1 MQAETH
7 AAPCQI
13 YFLTS
18 DAKQLRVR
26 EQFALEEHLKR
37 KNKCFKM
44 LHLSNTV
51 PQNDDFWE
59 VCMHYH
65 TKGPKKPT
73 PYYQKSLVKL
83 KSFFAGWLHPKQDSK
98 VKSYKTELCFIGLF
112 LTSADSHI
120 RSDPCTTKFSSII
133 IKKNKRS
140 IILQQM

>member
-18 DAKQLRVR
+18 DSKQLCVR

-51 PQNDDFWE
+51 PQNDDFCE
-59 VCMHYH
+59 LYMHSQ
-65 TKGPKKPT
+65 TKGPRKLT
-73 PYYQKSLVKL
+73 PYYQKVLVKL
-83 KSFFAGWLHPKQDSK
+83 KSFICRVVTP
-98 VKSYKTELCFIGLF
+98 
-112 LTSADSHI
+112 
-120 RSDPCTTKFSSII
+120 R
-133 IKKNKRS
+133 NK
-140 IILQQM
+140 ILK